1 MEDKKVLNE
10 KELNAVTGGAAEEG
24 LNGHLYAV
32 PTSEVINDN
41 PQIIGGLT
49 ATAPDPPAH
58 TLGAGYEDVFDVPNP
73 TKQYKYRSHSAAL
86 IV

>member
-49 ATAPDPPAH
+49 AT
-58 TLGAGYEDVFDVPNP
+58 E
-73 TKQYKYRSHSAAL
+73 
-86 IV
+86 

>member
-32 PTSEVINDN
+32 PTSEVINDKYSCFLTKKIWFN
-41 PQIIGGLT
+41 LRIITKL
-49 ATAPDPPAH
+49 
-58 TLGAGYEDVFDVPNP
+58 LLFNYEE
-73 TKQYKYRSHSAAL
+73 L
-86 IV
+86 ILWRMQ